1 MFKIFTQT
9 RRTIPLEIVLEI
21 VHPASI
27 VATVVSHGSETCPNM
42 GDDGSVLE
50 ISSKWLE
57 IPRMGRS
64 SSFHVCFF
72 CWVLILTFNWFW
84 LIFLGDFPICP
95 AFATHVPTLLKLVTT
110 VTTHFRTINQWNQ
123 QSMVLKCFELSNL
136 SDFWILIPIHRTSDP
151 HRMERMQQIRLHLT
165 MFDCV
170 SLGRRRLVVDQRI
183 LRG

>member
-72 CWVLILTFNWFW
+72 LLGFNPHVQLIL
-84 LIFLGDFPICP
+84 ID
-95 AFATHVPTLLKLVTT
+95 
-110 VTTHFRTINQWNQ
+110 
-123 QSMVLKCFELSNL
+123 
-136 SDFWILIPIHRTSDP
+136 IPW
-151 HRMERMQQIRLHLT
+151 
-165 MFDCV
+165 
-170 SLGRRRLVVDQRI
+170 
-183 LRG
+183 

>member
-1 MFKIFTQT
+1 MDLLYQDIPEQYVQDLHTNSENNPTGNCAGNCSPRFNSSNCCFTWQWNM
-9 RRTIPLEIVLEI
+9 
-21 VHPASI
+21 SK
-27 VATVVSHGSETCPNM
+27 HGWWWQCV
-42 GDDGSVLE
+42 GDQ
-50 ISSKWLE
+50 
-57 IPRMGRS
+57 
-64 SSFHVCFF
+64 FH
-72 CWVLILTFNWFW
+72 WFW

-95 AFATHVPTLLKLVTT
+95 AFATHVPTLLNLVTT